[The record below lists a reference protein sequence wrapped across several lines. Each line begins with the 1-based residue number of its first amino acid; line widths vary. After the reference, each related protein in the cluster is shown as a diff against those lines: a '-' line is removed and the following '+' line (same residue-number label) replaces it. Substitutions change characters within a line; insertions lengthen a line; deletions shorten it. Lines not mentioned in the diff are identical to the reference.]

1 MISFIEIKKAV
12 NDNLKLYFPSINRV
26 SGELKEGFPKPAFFS
41 TVQPILIRNTHLNYV
56 DCLIGVTIV
65 YFPEKESEL
74 ENLKIQ
80 EKLYRAFGLTLFVKD
95 KAFLLEQKATD
106 YLEGAFQVRFN
117 IRIRLV
123 YTDKKEEKIIMK
135 QLKMDGGNL

>member
-1 MISFIEIKKAV
+1 MIGFVDLKKAV
-12 NDNLKLYFPSINRV
+12 NDNLKLYFPSINRI

-41 TVQPILIRNTHLNYV
+41 AIQPISVRNTHLNYV

-65 YFPEKESEL
+65 YYPEKESEL

-95 KAFLLEQKATD
+95 QAFLLEQKATD

-117 IRIRLV
+117 IRARLV
-123 YTDKKEEKIIMK
+123 YRNIDEQKMIMK
-135 QLKMDGGNL
+135 QLEMEGI